1 MYVVS
6 RFDLAQLMIC
16 MYACWELLMYIK
28 NEIWSFL
35 GRFPTR
41 SDTNRTVQPK
51 NIVPGLKF
59 GRSIVLYVYSENELK
74 GTDLLAASDD
84 LRLCFALLLFMLFKK
99 KVFFDS
105 KDNISHHSTT
115 KIINDNT
122 PESGKAAVWR
132 NYLLAHRRRRLAWA
146 FVLSHLFARNRLKNK

>member
-1 MYVVS
+1 MISKQDSHLNQVMMY
-6 RFDLAQLMIC
+6 

-51 NIVPGLKF
+51 NIVLGLKF
-59 GRSIVLYVYSENELK
+59 GRSIVLYVYSENKLK
-74 GTDLLAASDD
+74 CTDLLAATVD
-84 LRLCFALLLFMLFKK
+84 LRLLFHIAVVHAIQKARFL
-99 KVFFDS
+99 DS
-105 KDNISHHSTT
+105 KDKISHHSTK

-122 PESGKAAVWR
+122 PQSGKAAVWR
-132 NYLLAHRRRRLAWA
+132 NYLLAHRQRRLAWA
-146 FVLSHLFARNRLKNK
+146 FVLSHLFARNGLKNK

>member
-1 MYVVS
+1 MMY
-6 RFDLAQLMIC
+6 

-51 NIVPGLKF
+51 NIVLGLKF
-59 GRSIVLYVYSENELK
+59 GRSIVLYVYSENKLK
-74 GTDLLAASDD
+74 GTDLLAASVD

-99 KVFFDS
+99 HVFLDS

-115 KIINDNT
+115 KKIINDNT

-132 NYLLAHRRRRLAWA
+132 NYLLAHRQRRLAWA
-146 FVLSHLFARNRLKNK
+146 FVLSHLFARNGLKNK